1 MFQIPLDFIN
11 MCMDNSFWKFCE
23 KIGSSLNHENGVV
36 GEQYKH
42 CAAQRSSLNVLL
54 LFGDLLM
61 WQAYACM
68 SVCWVHICWQVQ
80 LAYQIFFVCD
90 QNIRFVLSMYMVNWG
105 ISEKRKKRLKYC
117 PRIYTLYRNH
127 M

>member
-42 CAAQRSSLNVLL
+42 CAAQRSSLNVFL
-54 LFGDLLM
+54 LFGDSFLCGKHMPACQSAGFIYVDKSSLLT
-61 WQAYACM
+61 
-68 SVCWVHICWQVQ
+68 
-80 LAYQIFFVCD
+80 
-90 QNIRFVLSMYMVNWG
+90 RFS
-105 ISEKRKKRLKYC
+105 
-117 PRIYTLYRNH
+117 LYVIKI
-127 M
+127 